1 LDSFETPTLD
11 RQGFAVALIAAGQ
24 TDKRNPCSVNACV
37 NAALARLISTVNG
50 GLFMNNRRHFLATA
64 SAMAAT
70 GFSVSAAA
78 KNNVLESEACAVYDK
93 QRQAAMTPDNALQVL
108 KAGNERFLA
117 GKSINC
123 DLMAQVRATG
133 DGQAPFA
140 AVVGCIDSRVPPELV
155 FDQKIGDIFAAR
167 VAGNFM
173 NTDIIGSLEFAA
185 KLAGS
190 KLIVVLGHSECGAV
204 KGAVDNA
211 KLGNLTAML
220 ANITPAVE
228 KTTGIEGPRSSKN
241 KKLVQAVADVNAQ
254 DAARHLLERSAV
266 LRDMV
271 AAGELKVVAAMH
283 NVHTGKV
290 TWFS

>member
-1 LDSFETPTLD
+1 
-11 RQGFAVALIAAGQ
+11 
-24 TDKRNPCSVNACV
+24 
-37 NAALARLISTVNG
+37 
-50 GLFMNNRRHFLATA
+50 MNNRRHFLATA

-228 KTTGIEGPRSSKN
+228 KTTGIDGPRSSKN

>member
-1 LDSFETPTLD
+1 MT
-11 RQGFAVALIAAGQ
+11 
-24 TDKRNPCSVNACV
+24 
-37 NAALARLISTVNG
+37 
-50 GLFMNNRRHFLATA
+50 NRRHFLATA
-64 SAMAAT
+64 TASAVAAA
-70 GFSVSAAA
+70 GFSSAASA
-78 KNNVLESEACAVYDK
+78 KTNMGAGEACAVYDK
-93 QRQAAMTPDNALQVL
+93 KRQADVTPDGALQLL
-108 KAGNERFLA
+108 KEGNERFLA

-123 DLMAQVRATG
+123 DLMAQVKATG

-155 FDQKIGDIFAAR
+155 FDQQIGDIFAAR

-190 KLIVVLGHSECGAV
+190 KLIVVLGHTECGAV

-220 ANITPAVE
+220 ANITPAVD
-228 KTTGIEGPRSSKN
+228 KVTGIEGPRSSKN
-241 KKLVQAVADVNAQ
+241 KKLVQAVADVNAK
-254 DAARHLLERSAV
+254 DAARHLLERSDV
-266 LRDMV
+266 LREMV
-271 AAGELKVVAAMH
+271 AAGQLKVVSAMH
-283 NVHTGKV
+283 DVHTGKV